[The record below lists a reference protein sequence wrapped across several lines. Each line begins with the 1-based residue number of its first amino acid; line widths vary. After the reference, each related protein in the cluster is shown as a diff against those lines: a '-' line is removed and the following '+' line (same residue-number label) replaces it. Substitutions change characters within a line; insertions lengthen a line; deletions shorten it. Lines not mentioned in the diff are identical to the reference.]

1 MKKDHTARRADT
13 YTLKEAISELLNA
26 YKLRG
31 KYNETYLVASWS
43 RIMGAAIAN
52 RTGRI
57 YINNRKLFVQITS
70 APLKNELAMSK
81 SKIVEILNREARE
94 DVLEDVIFI

>member
-1 MKKDHTARRADT
+1 MKKDYTARRADT
-13 YTLKEAISELLNA
+13 YTLKEAIGELLNA

-31 KYNETYLVASWS
+31 KYNETYLVSSWS
-43 RIMGAAIAN
+43 RIMGVAIAN

-57 YINNRKLFVQITS
+57 YISNRKLFVQITS
-70 APLKNELAMSK
+70 APLKSELAMSK

>member
-1 MKKDHTARRADT
+1 
-13 YTLKEAISELLNA
+13 
-26 YKLRG
+26 
-31 KYNETYLVASWS
+31 
-43 RIMGAAIAN
+43 MGVAIAN

-57 YINNRKLFVQITS
+57 YISNRKLFVQITS
-70 APLKNELAMSK
+70 APLKSELAMSK

>member
-1 MKKDHTARRADT
+1 MKKEYTARRADT
-13 YTLKEAISELLNA
+13 YTLKEALNELLNA

-31 KYNETYLVASWS
+31 KYHETYLISSWS

-52 RTGRI
+52 RTGKI
-57 YINNRKLFVQITS
+57 YITNKKLFVHITS

-81 SKIVEILNREARE
+81 SKIIEILNREARE
-94 DVLEDVIFI
+94 EVVQDVVFL

>member
-1 MKKDHTARRADT
+1 MKKDYTARKADT
-13 YTLKEAISELLNA
+13 YTMKEAINELLNV

-31 KYNETYLVASWS
+31 KFNETYLIASWS

-52 RTGRI
+52 RTGKI
-57 YINNRKLFVQITS
+57 YISNKKLFVQITS
-70 APLKNELAMSK
+70 APLKSELAMSK

-94 DVLEDVIFI
+94 EVVEDVIFL

>member
-1 MKKDHTARRADT
+1 
-13 YTLKEAISELLNA
+13 LNA